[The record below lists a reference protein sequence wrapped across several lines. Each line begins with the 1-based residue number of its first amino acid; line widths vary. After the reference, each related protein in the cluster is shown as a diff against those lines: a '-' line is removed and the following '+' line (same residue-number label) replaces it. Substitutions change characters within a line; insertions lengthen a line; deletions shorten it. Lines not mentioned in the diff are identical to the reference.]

1 VGKEREVQEPAPRRN
16 VKENVHELL
25 LQIVHVR
32 AISLEDAGAGTRRA
46 VQRTLNKHQCWRN
59 FKS

>member
-1 VGKEREVQEPAPRRN
+1 VGKEREVQKPAPRRN

-32 AISLEDAGAGTRRA
+32 AISQEDAGAGTRRA
-46 VQRTLNKHQCWRN
+46 VQRTLNKHQC
-59 FKS
+59 

>member
-32 AISLEDAGAGTRRA
+32 AISQEDAGAGTRLA